1 MALFRVNEKKQRCSV
16 SVHRQGRAASKADV
30 QPLPAQTSHPG
41 ITVAPDRTETA
52 AVNSQTHLPLPGWL
66 IQTPEQKN
74 SHAPGTV
81 LSISAAVTSWH
92 HRQWNECGN
101 SPSADRL

>member
-1 MALFRVNEKKQRCSV
+1 MTLFRINKKKRSV
-16 SVHRQGRAASKADV
+16 TARRQVPAASKADIP
-30 QPLPAQTSHPG
+30 PLPVLPSHPE
-41 ITVAPDRTETA
+41 IAVAPDRTETA
-52 AVNSQTHLPLPGWL
+52 AVNGQTHLPLPGWL

-81 LSISAAVTSWH
+81 LSISAAVTSWY

-101 SPSADRL
+101 NPDTDCA